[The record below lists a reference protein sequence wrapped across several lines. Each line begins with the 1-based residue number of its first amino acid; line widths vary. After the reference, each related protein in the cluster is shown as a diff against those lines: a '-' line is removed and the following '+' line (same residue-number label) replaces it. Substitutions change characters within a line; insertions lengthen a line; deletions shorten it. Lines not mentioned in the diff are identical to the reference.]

1 MRHLVRLLG
10 QRLVVVAARGVG
22 VEREVELVDPAEL
35 EAGAGERVVAQ
46 LRRRVALGE
55 VGGVRG
61 DLIGDDALFDVVAV
75 GQPEMLLRR
84 DVAEHGGAE
93 PADHGGAD
101 RAR

>member
-10 QRLVVVAARGVG
+10 QRLVVVVARGVG

-55 VGGVRG
+55 VGGVGG
-61 DLIGDDALFDVVAV
+61 DLVGDDAVLDVVRGRA
-75 GQPEMLLRR
+75 GR
-84 DVAEHGGAE
+84 DAPSA
-93 PADHGGAD
+93 
-101 RAR
+101 